1 MAYTV
6 RKDIAYICF
15 WHLNMN
21 TVVVTK
27 QDGYTNVPK
36 RSEIIL
42 IVVGA
47 VTTLRALTSLFG
59 YASSPFVSS

>member
-1 MAYTV
+1 M
-6 RKDIAYICF
+6 I
-15 WHLNMN
+15 L
-21 TVVVTK
+21 TK

-47 VTTLRALTSLFG
+47 ITTLTALTSFFG
-59 YASSPFVSS
+59 YAPSSLAPSTQGD